1 MLVAKTWHY
10 DAIINVTFLCFAF
23 LFLFAFLVCYMIAIY
38 DNRLNKKFEK

>member
-10 DAIINVTFLCFAF
+10 GAIINVTFLCFA
-23 LFLFAFLVCYMIAIY
+23 FLFAFLVCYMIAIY